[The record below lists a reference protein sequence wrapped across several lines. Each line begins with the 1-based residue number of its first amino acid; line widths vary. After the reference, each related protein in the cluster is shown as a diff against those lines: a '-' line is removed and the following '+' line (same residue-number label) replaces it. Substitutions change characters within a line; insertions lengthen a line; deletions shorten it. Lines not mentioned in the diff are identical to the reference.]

1 MVEKTINCVHA
12 EYQSDSRIGART
24 YMCIMIC
31 DGGVG
36 GVATRPAAK
45 VIRKY
50 YKNVRRDTYYTHNTI
65 YIYNIYIIRMPFES
79 GEKIQIIIII
89 MI

>member
-1 MVEKTINCVHA
+1 
-12 EYQSDSRIGART
+12 
-24 YMCIMIC
+24 MIC

-36 GVATRPAAK
+36 GVATRPATK

-50 YKNVRRDTYYTHNTI
+50 NNNNNNNNKNVRRDTYYTHNNII
-65 YIYNIYIIRMPFES
+65 YIHNIYIVRMPFES
-79 GEKIQIIIII
+79 GEKIQIIII